1 LENLSECFEDGLMAA
16 KEKRSRFVVRDDV
29 KRAQQPS
36 VEYLERNQIG
46 TSGQNVEYK
55 AFRQIGIAS

>member
-1 LENLSECFEDGLMAA
+1 MAA

-36 VEYLERNQIG
+36 VEYLERNQID
-46 TSGQNVEYK
+46 TSRKNVEYK